1 VPGVFVPAPFG
12 NPENSLLPDPPQPP
26 QEPDEADD
34 ARSGKDKTFTKAPT
48 APEAE
53 PYQPYVFP
61 EIEMPEPAEP
71 PLEQST
77 ALKKAAQDGRPFC
90 AKCGSK

>member
-1 VPGVFVPAPFG
+1 
-12 NPENSLLPDPPQPP
+12 
-26 QEPDEADD
+26 
-34 ARSGKDKTFTKAPT
+34 
-48 APEAE
+48 
-53 PYQPYVFP
+53 VFP